1 MIEDRA
7 IVYMR
12 LDQGF
17 PLFCLAVATISDAL
31 KESRRASIDKF
42 LLGLLQL
49 ILIRLGS
56 EIGGLLG
63 PQCSLQAIVLIVVV
77 YEN

>member
-49 ILIRLGS
+49 ILICLG
-56 EIGGLLG
+56 G
-63 PQCSLQAIVLIVVV
+63 
-77 YEN
+77 